1 MDYNYGTIRIKLDEQ
16 LKKSGLSKNKFCQRA
31 ELQRTQ
37 VNRYLRGDVALIDK
51 AVLAR
56 MCTILECNV
65 EDLLEYLPPDKT

>member
-1 MDYNYGTIRIKLDEQ
+1 MDYKFGDIRIKLDQQ

-37 VNRYLRGDVALIDK
+37 VNRYLRGDVALIDR

-56 MCTILECNV
+56 MCSVLQCGVQDILE
-65 EDLLEYLPPDKT
+65 YFPPI